1 MELFSIRFWLFLK
14 TFSRDDIGRARL
26 QITFRVVRDNEIE
39 VSAVCKRKAFFFSL
53 SSSVITLYNLH
64 FILKHMYRSKQIIN
78 SSLSSILCLACK
90 PLRSLPVPQVDCWR
104 LGDRLRW
111 SYSLFNMSCKQFDI
125 SREHVADLRERWGKV
140 SFRGIQSR
148 LLPFSCL
155 AEGLTLAVVTDSKD
169 KDNSIENS
177 GYNQVFL
184 SLWPVLFLCT
194 GEHILSQ
201 AICSASQGFVCS
213 IWSTG
218 NNEILSS
225 KGQSSWKAAIL
236 GGGGECSWP
245 TAPGAL
251 ETFLDGVCVVC
262 QRLHS
267 AGGHSHHLKEP
278 RTLCPV
284 IRAMCPQSSFL
295 TQLKVSFFLLCSCR
309 LPPGFRITVLHN
321 FKSVEESWGQAFKNC
336 FSKVMRLSLKQTL

>member
-1 MELFSIRFWLFLK
+1 MLNV
-14 TFSRDDIGRARL
+14 TVG
-26 QITFRVVRDNEIE
+26 
-39 VSAVCKRKAFFFSL
+39 
-53 SSSVITLYNLH
+53 
-64 FILKHMYRSKQIIN
+64 FIPNVKQWQYF
-78 SSLSSILCLACK
+78 
-90 PLRSLPVPQVDCWR
+90 P
-104 LGDRLRW
+104 RLRG
-111 SYSLFNMSCKQFDI
+111 C
-125 SREHVADLRERWGKV
+125 AT
-140 SFRGIQSR
+140 
-148 LLPFSCL
+148 
-155 AEGLTLAVVTDSKD
+155 GLEELHRS
-169 KDNSIENS
+169 
-177 GYNQVFL
+177 
-184 SLWPVLFLCT
+184 
-194 GEHILSQ
+194 
-201 AICSASQGFVCS
+201 
-213 IWSTG
+213 
-218 NNEILSS
+218 ILSS

-321 FKSVEESWGQAFKNC
+321 FKSVEES
-336 FSKVMRLSLKQTL
+336 